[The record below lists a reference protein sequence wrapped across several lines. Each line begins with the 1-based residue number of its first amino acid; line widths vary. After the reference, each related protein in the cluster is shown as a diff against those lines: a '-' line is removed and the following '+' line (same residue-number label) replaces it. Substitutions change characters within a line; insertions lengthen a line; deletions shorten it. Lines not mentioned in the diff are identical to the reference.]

1 MVRSDKVFIIWP
13 QYFLESQL
21 KVKHFL
27 AQIFELE
34 PHSDFADYLFIQIL
48 GVSPYLLLYI

>member
-1 MVRSDKVFIIWP
+1 MLSGETFYGHIR